1 MAIVRYPK
9 QFHHLS
15 LQTMWSFQ
23 RSSKLLS
30 SHPEQGGW
38 GGGNGSSSDRSGLE
52 VPNDDIKR
60 TKRVVLAIAAP
71 RPPPLLRS
79 AERAV
84 VSSCWEEVI
93 LALEVRYRDR
103 ATSGQHWEVG
113 QDACRPGVTWRWK
126 NPIITS
132 NGVAGLAT
140 TSYRL
145 DTRTACFLLSH
156 PIVVPA
162 LEIQDVGQQLPAI
175 ALVLCLP
182 SFEKMTWGPLKI

>member
-1 MAIVRYPK
+1 MFLQLFLLARLYLLKRMLLWQYHKLFNQNYMAIVRYPK

-15 LQTMWSFQ
+15 LQTMWSCQ

-30 SHPEQGGW
+30 SHPELGGR
-38 GGGNGSSSDRSGLE
+38 GKGGNGSSSDRWGLE

-60 TKRVVLAIAAP
+60 TKRVVLAIAAPLGP

-93 LALEVRYRDR
+93 LALEVRYRER

-113 QDACRPGVTWRWK
+113 QDACRPGVTVGGGK
-126 NPIITS
+126 
-132 NGVAGLAT
+132 
-140 TSYRL
+140 
-145 DTRTACFLLSH
+145 TRS
-156 PIVVPA
+156 
-162 LEIQDVGQQLPAI
+162 
-175 ALVLCLP
+175 
-182 SFEKMTWGPLKI
+182 